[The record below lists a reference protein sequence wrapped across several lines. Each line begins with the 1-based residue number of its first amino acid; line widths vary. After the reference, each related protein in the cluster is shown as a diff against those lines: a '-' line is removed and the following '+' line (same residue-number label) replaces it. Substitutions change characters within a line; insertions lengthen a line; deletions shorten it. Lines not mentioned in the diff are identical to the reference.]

1 MLQATFC
8 LPHFLPAVTLPTPL
22 DHYYPRLDVQ
32 WAHLG
37 RLIEPVTTHCSCV
50 ETLMGQKSE
59 STFVKLVMSSN
70 STRNLKA
77 RCNPSWTLSLDCVF
91 NPRHEFGREEE
102 NIDHNPRNEKKRK
115 TYGIKRARIRERQTY
130 HGLEVGRSWW
140 TCGACPL
147 LEELRN
153 PQVPWLLPFPYSSSS
168 SSSSSLLSSLLR
180 TQKSKTQ
187 QGKRGRGHAQRS
199 ERYTCN
205 NKGKKEWNRSGRQNP
220 KHTNRR
226 ETLETGAAPPNPIGT
241 I

>member
-8 LPHFLPAVTLPTPL
+8 LPHFLPAATLPRQWIGS
-22 DHYYPRLDVQ
+22 YYPRLEVQ
-32 WAHLG
+32 WAQFG

-50 ETLMGQKSE
+50 ETLMGQKNE

-70 STRNLKA
+70 STRNFKE
-77 RCNPSWTLSLDCVF
+77 RRNPSWTLSLDCVF
-91 NPRHEFGREEE
+91 NPRHEYGREEE
-102 NIDHNPRNEKKRK
+102 NIDHNPRNEKKEK
-115 TYGIKRARIRERQTY
+115 YYEIKRARIRERQTC

-153 PQVPWLLPFPYSSSS
+153 PQVPWLLPFPYSF
-168 SSSSSLLSSLLR
+168 SSSSLLSSLLR
-180 TQKSKTQ
+180 TQNSKTQ
-187 QGKRGRGHAQRS
+187 QGKRRH
-199 ERYTCN
+199 TCN
-205 NKGKKEWNRSGRQNP
+205 DKGKKERHRGGRQNL

-226 ETLETGAAPPNPIGT
+226 ETLKTGAAPSIPIGT